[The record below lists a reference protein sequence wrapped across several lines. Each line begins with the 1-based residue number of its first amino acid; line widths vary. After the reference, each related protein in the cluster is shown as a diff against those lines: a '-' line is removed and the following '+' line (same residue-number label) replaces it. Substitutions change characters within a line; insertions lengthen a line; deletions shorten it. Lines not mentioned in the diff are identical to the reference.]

1 MDLLDAICKL
11 LNQRMG
17 IQIGSNGYLFS
28 PPIGHSKGFFLLLMK
43 GSCLISMTIFGRF
56 LIKSF
61 NYTFISLS
69 ALGSLQF
76 PLIYRKMDAFD
87 SRTDFS
93 VQGLSLQIIDIF
105 HFWVIIHDLATLYIT
120 LQNLK
125 SSDFHQHLQL
135 GTFLSYYSWFL
146 QHCT

>member
-43 GSCLISMTIFGRF
+43 GSCSISMTIFGRF

-76 PLIYRKMDAFD
+76 PLIYRKMDALTAELIFLFRGCHYR
-87 SRTDFS
+87 SLTYFIS
-93 VQGLSLQIIDIF
+93 ELLSMI
-105 HFWVIIHDLATLYIT
+105 LATLYIT